1 MRNLVK
7 ISGNREDIIYNT
19 DDFPYSKI
27 SNTKTYRGSKGIDYL
42 DTFMTFDI
50 ESTSTIYNNEH
61 IGFMYVW
68 QATIGDSKNKWKL
81 SCHGRTWF
89 DFLIFM
95 NEIHKQLNLKENE
108 RMVIYVHNLSFEYQF
123 LRNIIDFKTTFATD
137 KRKVLKCSTEWQEF
151 RCSYK
156 LSNMSLDK
164 FCKYTNAP
172 HKKATEYFDYSKTR
186 TCETY
191 LTDLEMYYILCD
203 VLALHEAICKL
214 LEEDTLATIPLTSTG
229 FVRRDCRNAMKK
241 NPKNF
246 TWFKK
251 CALSKEV
258 YELIEEAKRG
268 GDTHANRHYAG
279 QILYD
284 VESYDFS
291 SSYPFCM
298 CCKYY
303 PVTRFNKINRIGE
316 GELQT
321 YLDKKCCIFRVYF
334 KNLNIK
340 GNVTNPYIS
349 FSKCRDYKTKGT
361 TCFNG
366 RVLHAD
372 VISMTVTEL
381 DFDII
386 QREYAWE
393 SIAVSDF
400 YIADRGM
407 LPVEIR
413 EEIIKFY
420 EHKTLLKYIDP
431 YLYAKDKNKL
441 NAIFGMAFTNPVHL
455 EVYFDKE
462 ENAWKTEAPDL
473 KKVLEEYSK
482 NRNNFLPYAV
492 GLYTTA
498 HARHNLRD
506 IICIAGSGNVY
517 NDTDSSKIWGVDVS
531 KEIEEYNKGVIE
543 LAEKYGAY
551 ADDSNG
557 VRHYMGVA
565 EKEKGYEQFRT
576 WGAKKYCVVQDGKLE
591 LTLAGVDKKKGAT
604 QLESLSDFK
613 IGKVFLPDCGR
624 RTVRYNDW
632 KDARYI
638 EIEGVRFLT
647 GSGIHMENGTY
658 ELGVTDEFTE
668 NLDLDIDELN
678 RL

>member
-1 MRNLVK
+1 MRNLAK
-7 ISGNREDIIYNT
+7 ISGKDDIIYNV
-19 DDFPYSKI
+19 DDFPYKEI
-27 SNTKTYRGSKGIDYL
+27 TNTKTYRGRKSIDYL

-50 ESTSTIYNNEH
+50 ESTSTLYNEEH
-61 IGFMYVW
+61 IGFMYIW
-68 QATIGDSKNKWKL
+68 QATIGDSSNTWKF

-89 DFLIFM
+89 EWFDFEQNIR
-95 NEIHKQLNLKENE
+95 KVLNINENE
-108 RMVIYVHNLSFEYQF
+108 RLVIYVHNLSFEYQF
-123 LRNIIDFKTTFATD
+123 LRNLEEFRTTFATD
-137 KRKVLKCSTEWQEF
+137 KRKVLKATTEWQEY

-172 HKKATEYFDYSKTR
+172 HKKATEYFDYSRIR
-186 TCETY
+186 TCNTY

-203 VLALHEAICKL
+203 VLGLHEAICKL

-229 FVRRDCRNAMKK
+229 YVRRDCRNAMKT

-246 TWFKK
+246 AWFKK

-258 YELIEEAKRG
+258 YTLIEEAKRG

-279 QILYD
+279 QILED

-303 PVTRFNKINRIGE
+303 PVTRFNKVNKIGE

-334 KNLNIK
+334 KDLNIK
-340 GNVTNPYIS
+340 PEKTNPYIS
-349 FSKCRDYKTKGT
+349 FSKCRDFTKNGVQ
-361 TCFNG
+361 CFNG

-386 QREYAWE
+386 QREYTWAD
-393 SIAVSDF
+393 IAVSDF

-407 LPVEIR
+407 LPLEIR
-413 EEIIKFY
+413 QEIIKFY
-420 EHKTLLKYIDP
+420 EHKTSLKGVDD

-455 EVYFDKE
+455 TVLFDIE
-462 ENAWKTEAPDL
+462 SNEWKTEMPDIEVIL
-473 KKVLEEYSK
+473 KEYSR

-506 IICIAGSGNVY
+506 IIDIAGCGNVY

-531 KEIEEYNKGVIE
+531 EKIEEYNKEVIA

-551 ADDSNG
+551 ADDRKGN
-557 VRHYMGVA
+557 RHYMGVA
-565 EKEKGYEQFRT
+565 EKEEGYELFRT
-576 WGAKKYCVVQDGKLE
+576 WGAKKYCVVQNGKLK
-591 LTLAGVDKKKGAT
+591 LTLAGVDKKKGAE
-604 QLESLSDFK
+604 QLETISDFK
-613 IGKVFLPDCGR
+613 LGKVFLPDCGR

-632 KDARYI
+632 REARYI
-638 EIEGVRFLT
+638 TIDGTTFLT
-647 GSGIHMENGTY
+647 ASGIHMENGTY

-668 NLDLDIDELN
+668 NLSLDIDAFNEL
-678 RL
+678 